1 MEMTDEERKLRLE
14 FYQLEKYYRPL
25 FDLYTENQSEYSE
38 YQGAS
43 TIDGY
48 LSYKPDVL
56 ILGYNPA
63 HGKYHDWNKNG
74 AHLVYTG
81 ERPLG
86 IFEWGNANKNG
97 EWYEMSKPKKHP
109 YLKDILEF
117 LFKLAE
123 LRNWEKRESANKR
136 PSWKNHAEKAIMI
149 MNLYP
154 IGTKNGKTLRNLFTK
169 TIAKNAVPYDSIFE
183 NEWALRKHLLYKLH
197 QFVDKYVKPKAI
209 LCLGKSTI
217 SDYCWGG
224 ENFSQSNYDGV
235 FVGKNY
241 KNVVGVSRA
250 GTWTSRAKNA
260 AYLINDILG

>member
-1 MEMTDEERKLRLE
+1 MEMTDDERKLRLE
-14 FYQLEKYYRPL
+14 FYKLEKYYRPL
-25 FDLYTENQSEYSE
+25 FDLYTEKQSEYPE
-38 YQGAS
+38 YHGAT

-48 LSYKPDVL
+48 LCYRPDVL

-74 AHLVYTG
+74 AHLVYIG

-97 EWYEMSKPKKHP
+97 AWYEMSKQVENSYPKN
-109 YLKDILEF
+109 ILEF

-123 LRNWEKRESANKR
+123 LRNWGNIEYTNKR
-136 PSWKNHAEKAIMI
+136 PSWGNYAENAIMK

-154 IGTKNGKTLRNLFTK
+154 IGTEDGETLRNLFTK
-169 TIAKNAVPYDSIFE
+169 TIARNAVPYDSIFE
-183 NEWALRKHLLYKLH
+183 DEWALRKHLIHKLH
-197 QFVDKYVKPKAI
+197 QFVDNYVQPKSI

-217 SDYCWGG
+217 SDYTWG
-224 ENFSQSNYDGV
+224 EYVPSNYDGV

-241 KNVVGVSRA
+241 KNVVGVSRM
-250 GTWTSRAKNA
+250 GTWTNRAKKA

>member
-1 MEMTDEERKLRLE
+1 MEMTDEERRLRLE

-25 FDLYTENQSEYSE
+25 FDLYTENQSEYPE

-97 EWYEMSKPKKHP
+97 AWYEMSKPVGNSYP
-109 YLKDILEF
+109 RNILEF

-123 LRNWEKRESANKR
+123 LRNWEKIESTDRR
-136 PSWKNHAEKAIMI
+136 PSWGNHAENVIMK

-154 IGTKNGKTLRNLFTK
+154 IGTEDGDTLRNLFTK

-183 NEWALRKHLLYKLH
+183 DEWALRKHLLYKLH
-197 QFVDKYVKPKAI
+197 QFIDKYVKPKAI

-217 SDYCWGG
+217 SDYSWG
-224 ENFSQSNYDGV
+224 EFSQSNYDGV

-241 KNVVGVSRA
+241 KNVVGVSRT